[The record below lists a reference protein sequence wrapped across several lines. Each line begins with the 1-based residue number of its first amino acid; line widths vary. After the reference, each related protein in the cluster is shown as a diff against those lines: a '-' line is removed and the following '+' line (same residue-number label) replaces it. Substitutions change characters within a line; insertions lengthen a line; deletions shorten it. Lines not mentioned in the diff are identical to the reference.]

1 MPTIQSI
8 AFSGSGFPT
17 DEGQRLADRILSN
30 GDVELSDLEIDL
42 SSCEPALLISAF
54 FNAFL
59 QRIHVVRPDRLTA
72 VRNVQWKLKF
82 DFQRK
87 NAETWMSAFKPYDA
101 TKLLSTNIVLLN
113 LIRPMRFFCIHRSHT
128 DRSYRASSSKLCGSF
143 LRQPRVYGSV

>member
-1 MPTIQSI
+1 MFSDLEQNNMPTIQSI

-101 TKLLSTNIVLLN
+101 TK
-113 LIRPMRFFCIHRSHT
+113 
-128 DRSYRASSSKLCGSF
+128 
-143 LRQPRVYGSV
+143 